1 MGKFLFKKR
10 IPCSE
15 NTLKNNLLVH
25 ASKQTDD
32 TVQINER
39 GVSVK
44 NNHL

>member
-1 MGKFLFKKR
+1 MTGEFLFKKS
-10 IPCSE
+10 IPWSE

-39 GVSVK
+39 EYQ
-44 NNHL
+44 